1 MKKRVAAVE
10 DGKSRGVEEPADG
23 MNKPLKATKATN
35 ATLKSRTAA
44 GSMAGSA
51 TIGTALGKASGGK
64 TTGGAVKTRT
74 GGHAV
79 RMIDVAKAANVSLM
93 TVSRAL
99 NEPER
104 LSEET
109 RKLVLE
115 TVRRV
120 GYVPNHIASNLASA
134 RSNVVGQIVPSIQ
147 NSLYSHSI
155 KGCADVLRAAGM
167 QLLLA
172 DSGYS
177 LEEEESLIDA
187 FIAQRVSGLVL
198 HNTLHTPRA
207 VQMIRAA
214 NIPIVETGDLARTPL
229 DMAVSYSN
237 FNAAKEMILY
247 LAGRG
252 YQSIGFVCLTT
263 KNNMRARERLK
274 GYHAALSA
282 LGRERDPSLV
292 REVEPGLTSGA
303 HALVD
308 MLQRVPE
315 VDAIFFAGDVLAVG
329 ALFEA
334 QRRNWNVP
342 ERIAIAGFD
351 DLDILRHT
359 VPRLTCLNLPRLE
372 IGRRS
377 AEALLQRMRSKEPA
391 VPTKLDLGFEIIQ
404 RDST

>member
-1 MKKRVAAVE
+1 M
-10 DGKSRGVEEPADG
+10 
-23 MNKPLKATKATN
+23 
-35 ATLKSRTAA
+35 
-44 GSMAGSA
+44 
-51 TIGTALGKASGGK
+51 GK
-64 TTGGAVKTRT
+64 TRP

-79 RMIDVAKAANVSLM
+79 RMIDVARAANVSLM

-99 NEPER
+99 KEPAL

-109 RKLVLE
+109 RKLVLD

-155 KGCADVLRAAGM
+155 KGCADVLRTAGV

-177 LEEEESLIDA
+177 LEDEEALIDA
-187 FIAQRVSGLVL
+187 FLAQRVCGLVL
-198 HNTLHTPRA
+198 HNTVHTPRA
-207 VQMIRAA
+207 TQMIRAA
-214 NIPIVETGDLARTPL
+214 GIPIVETGDLARTPI

-237 FNAAKEMILY
+237 FNAAKEMTLY

-252 YQSIGFVCLTT
+252 YKSIGFVCLTT

-274 GYHAALSA
+274 GYHAALTA
-282 LGRERDPSLV
+282 LGRERNPGLV
-292 REVEPGLTSGA
+292 REVEGGLTSGA
-303 HALVD
+303 HAMVD
-308 MLQRVPE
+308 MMQRAPE

-334 QRRNWNVP
+334 QRRNWKVP

-377 AEALLQRMRSKEPA
+377 AEALLQRMRSNEPA

-404 RDST
+404 REST